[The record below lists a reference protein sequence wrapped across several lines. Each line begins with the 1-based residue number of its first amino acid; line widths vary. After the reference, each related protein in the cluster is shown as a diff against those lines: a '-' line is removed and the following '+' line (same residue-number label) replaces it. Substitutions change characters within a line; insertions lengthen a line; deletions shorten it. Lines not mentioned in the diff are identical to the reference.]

1 MATILSQRQCVN
13 ANGIYRLLSNISCTS
28 DISRTLT
35 LGILGIP
42 SPNFLWPSV
51 WPKPPIQGA
60 PWVLTLECRLL
71 TNCEVDPLGPSDL
84 RFWLAMDQ
92 WTNDTS
98 SVSGVCEAYYIS
110 TCCEPLYPK
119 CNCIC
124 FNKSKN
130 MTLPGIFTDTS
141 TGFPTQ
147 TSWKIIEI
155 QICFNIIEKSLNF
168 RKSSWNL

>member
-1 MATILSQRQCVN
+1 MATILSQPQCVN
-13 ANGIYRLLSNISCTS
+13 ANGIYRLLSNISRTS

-42 SPNFLWPSV
+42 SSNFLWPSV

-71 TNCEVDPLGPSDL
+71 TKCEVDPQGRSDL

-92 WTNDTS
+92 RTNDTS

-119 CNCIC
+119 CNRIC

-130 MTLPGIFTDTS
+130 MTLSSPIYQQGS
-141 TGFPTQ
+141 Q